1 MYASKKIFFISILV
15 LLATAFVTQA
25 AALSYETMLNVNC
38 TAAAGP
44 PAPGGNTIPECIRA
58 LVEYIITL
66 ALPVAAIF
74 IIISGFLFVTASG
87 DPKKLETAKAT
98 LTWTI
103 IGLAIAVAAWTL
115 SIAFTTFFS
124 EL

>member
-1 MYASKKIFFISILV
+1 MYAFKKILFISILV
-15 LLATAFVTQA
+15 LLTTAFVTQA
-25 AALSYETMLNVNC
+25 AALSYETMLNINC
-38 TAAAGP
+38 
-44 PAPGGNTIPECIRA
+44 GGTGNSIPECIRA
-58 LVEYIITL
+58 LVEYIIRL

-74 IIISGFLFVTASG
+74 IIISGFLFVTSSG
-87 DPKKLETAKAT
+87 DPKKLETAKST